1 MALAHVQSNAE
12 TGYFS
17 AIETEEHQPCA
28 IGWVKIS
35 CRLRGIV
42 RWTGWW
48 HLFVDSEFL
57 SWRKHWHISDRRK
70 PEGWASHPKPVPG
83 NTEAVLSPRDGIQPS
98 TVTAKQSLLVFL
110 PRPFPRGKRKKRK
123 RVNTKSEHRPGRVM
137 WPRGAGQHKAMKNVC
152 SHRMLCIPDWQHWH
166 RTDFTCLYW
175 IEVAKGKPGLTLVFA
190 VNQTYSWT
198 HLLQKKQLRL
208 QKCVST
214 PCMDVRWRVGVEQ
227 NRGQKRARNTYT
239 SFFCWLDTEGHTE
252 G

>member
-12 TGYFS
+12 TCYFS

-48 HLFVDSEFL
+48 YLFVDSEFL

-110 PRPFPRGKRKKRK
+110 PRPFPGGKRKKRK
-123 RVNTKSEHRPGRVM
+123 WVNTKSEHRPGRVIR
-137 WPRGAGQHKAMKNVC
+137 PRGAGQRKARKNVC
-152 SHRMLCIPDWQHWH
+152 SHRMLCIPDWQHGQNW
-166 RTDFTCLYW
+166 LYLPVLNW
-175 IEVAKGKPGLTLVFA
+175 GGQGEAWTLPRLCCKPD
-190 VNQTYSWT
+190 
-198 HLLQKKQLRL
+198 LQ
-208 QKCVST
+208 
-214 PCMDVRWRVGVEQ
+214 
-227 NRGQKRARNTYT
+227 
-239 SFFCWLDTEGHTE
+239 LDTLTSKKAAPLAKVSVYSLHGCQVESGSGAE
-252 G
+252 

>member
-48 HLFVDSEFL
+48 YLFEDSEFL

-70 PEGWASHPKPVPG
+70 PEGWATHPKPVPG

-110 PRPFPRGKRKKRK
+110 PRPFPGGKRKKRK
-123 RVNTKSEHRPGRVM
+123 WVNTKSEHRPGRVM

-152 SHRMLCIPDWQHWH
+152 SHRMLCMPDWQHGQNW
-166 RTDFTCLYW
+166 LYLPVLNW
-175 IEVAKGKPGLTLVFA
+175 GGQGEA
-190 VNQTYSWT
+190 WT
-198 HLLQKKQLRL
+198 HPRLCCKPDLQ
-208 QKCVST
+208 
-214 PCMDVRWRVGVEQ
+214 
-227 NRGQKRARNTYT
+227 
-239 SFFCWLDTEGHTE
+239 LDTLTSKKAAPLAKVCVYSLHGCQVESGSGAE
-252 G
+252 